1 MKKRLNRI
9 SRGSLSA
16 YVYIAPGYF
25 AFLALILGPLAY
37 SVYLSFFNA
46 SFNLE
51 ARTFLGLGQYLGLA
65 DDLVFLKALMNTF
78 KYVLI
83 VVPSAIVLSLAI
95 ALIIEKFGP
104 RLQGLFRGAFY
115 LPTVAGGVI
124 LSIVWIWI
132 FNPTY
137 GLFNY
142 FLGWF
147 GIQPVL
153 WLADSSTSF
162 MSVCVVM
169 LTYTIGQPIILF
181 LAGLAGIPQ
190 DILDAATVDGVNGWQ
205 RIFLIKVPCI
215 RPVMLFVLAT
225 LTIQIFQS
233 WETVFM
239 LTQGGPNNSST
250 SLVFLI
256 YQTAFISAKV
266 GKAAAIGVILTVI
279 IMIVTLLQIRM
290 WKEKI

>member
-1 MKKRLNRI
+1 MNKT
-9 SRGSLSA
+9 SRHASRASRAA
-16 YVYIAPGYF
+16 YFFIAPGYI
-25 AFLALILGPLAY
+25 AFLALILGPLLY
-37 SVYLSFFNA
+37 SIYLSFFNA

-51 ARTFLGLGQYLGLA
+51 AKTFRGLGQYLGLL
-65 DDLVFLKALMNTF
+65 DDSIFLKALGNTF
-78 KYVLI
+78 KYVLV
-83 VVPSAIVLSLAI
+83 VVPSAIVVSLVI
-95 ALIIEKFGP
+95 ALMIERFGP

-137 GLFNY
+137 GLLNY
-142 FLGWF
+142 VLGAF

-153 WLADSSTSF
+153 WLSSPSTSF
-162 MSVCVVM
+162 LSVCVVM

-181 LAGLAGIPQ
+181 LAGLAGIQQ
-190 DILDAATVDGVNGWQ
+190 DILDAATVDGVNAWQ
-205 RIFLIKVPCI
+205 RILLIKIPCI
-215 RPVMLFVLAT
+215 RPVTLFVLAT

-239 LTQGGPNNSST
+239 LTQGGPSNSST

-256 YQTAFISAKV
+256 YQTAFISARV
-266 GKAAAIGVILTVI
+266 GKAAAMGVVLTVI
-279 IMIVTLLQIRM
+279 IMIVTLFQIRM
-290 WKEKI
+290 WREER

>member
-1 MKKRLNRI
+1 MKRR
-9 SRGSLSA
+9 RGRATRFSWA
-16 YVYIAPGYF
+16 PYVLIAPGYV
-25 AFLALILGPLAY
+25 AFLGLILVPLAY
-37 SVYLSFFNA
+37 SIYLSFFNA
-46 SFNLE
+46 SFNLS
-51 ARTFLGLGQYLGLA
+51 AKSFVGLGQYFLLFDDPVFQQALLNTFRYVIIVVPAAIVISLGLA
-65 DDLVFLKALMNTF
+65 LMM
-78 KYVLI
+78 
-83 VVPSAIVLSLAI
+83 
-95 ALIIEKFGP
+95 ERFGP

-124 LSIVWIWI
+124 LSIVWIWL

-137 GLFNY
+137 GLLNY
-142 FLGWF
+142 GLGRL
-147 GIQPVL
+147 GIKPVL
-153 WLADSSTSF
+153 WLAEASTSYI
-162 MSVCVVM
+162 SVCIVM

-181 LAGLAGIPQ
+181 LSGLAGIPQ
-190 DILDAATVDGVNGWQ
+190 DILDAATVDGVNAWQ

-256 YQTAFISAKV
+256 YQTAFISSRF
-266 GKAAAIGVILTVI
+266 GKAAAIGVVLTTI
-279 IMIVTLLQIRM
+279 IMIVTMFQIRL
-290 WKEKI
+290 WKEQE